1 VQIKDSTL
9 SDRPMPKFPPRPID
23 DARTPS
29 LILSALPAE
38 LPSALRPEPPA
49 PPPPRKPGLAAKF
62 AGAAAVL
69 TLLGFGVWALVSGGD
84 TPQQAAS
91 PQAGAETMFTR
102 AAQPPAAVLDSDCAN
117 HAYGDTKRFLAG
129 TTCQQLTRALFTSRT
144 DDGRTVYSSV
154 AVVRMQSAADAR
166 RLFDLVR
173 QDETGS
179 VMDLVREHALV
190 VPGLDRLS
198 RGGFASGINGADVVI
213 VESDT
218 ALPDQDRQAHRAE
231 MKRISTEAIRLGHD
245 LK

>member
-1 VQIKDSTL
+1 MQIKDSTL
-9 SDRPMPKFPPRPID
+9 SDRPTPKFPPRPID

-38 LPSALRPEPPA
+38 LPAALRPEPPA
-49 PPPPRKPGLAAKF
+49 PEPPPRPRFAVKAAGLAA
-62 AGAAAVL
+62 VL
-69 TLLGFGVWALVSGGD
+69 ALLGFGVWALFGD
-84 TPQQAAS
+84 DEQAPPPQ
-91 PQAGAETMFTR
+91 PQAVEPFTR
-102 AAQPPAAVLDSDCAN
+102 AAQPPAAVFDSDCAN
-117 HAYGDTKRFLAG
+117 HAYGATKRFLAG

-144 DDGRTVYSSV
+144 DDGRTVHSSV

-173 QDETGS
+173 QENTGS

-198 RGGFASGINGADVVI
+198 RGGFAAGINGADVVI
-213 VESDT
+213 VESD
-218 ALPDQDRQAHRAE
+218 AARPDPDQQAHRAE
-231 MKRISTEAIRLGHD
+231 MKRISTEALRLGHD

>member
-1 VQIKDSTL
+1 MQIKDSTL

-38 LPSALRPEPPA
+38 LPAALRPEPPA
-49 PPPPRKPGLAAKF
+49 PPPPSRKPGLPMKL
-62 AGAAAVL
+62 AGLAAVL
-69 TLLGFGVWALVSGGD
+69 ALLGFGVWALVSD
-84 TPQQAAS
+84 DDAPPPAPQQV
-91 PQAGAETMFTR
+91 AESAFTR

-117 HAYGDTKRFLAG
+117 HAYGATKRFLAG

-154 AVVRMQSAADAR
+154 AVVRMQSTPDAR

-173 QDETGS
+173 QDNTGS

-198 RGGFASGINGADVVI
+198 RGGFAAGINGADVVI

-218 ALPDQDRQAHRAE
+218 ARPGPDPVAHRAQ
-231 MKRISTEAIRLGHD
+231 MKRISTDALGLGHD